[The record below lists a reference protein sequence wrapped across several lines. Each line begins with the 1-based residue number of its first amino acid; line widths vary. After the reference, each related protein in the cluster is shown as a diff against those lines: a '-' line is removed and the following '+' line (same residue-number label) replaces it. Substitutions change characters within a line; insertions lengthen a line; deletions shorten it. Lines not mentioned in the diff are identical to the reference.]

1 MKYQIGILG
10 QGYVG
15 KAISEAFSKHFQH
28 LNTYDKY
35 ISKYS
40 SVNSLEELTKKSE
53 IIFICLPT
61 PMKNNGEC
69 FTGIVEEEIQKINQI
84 SNESDE
90 KIVVIKSTVP
100 PGTSSNIGKKN
111 TNINVIFNPEFLTE
125 KNYIEDFQ
133 NQEKVIIGGYD
144 KNNKLEKLYKH
155 VFPNIRV
162 LKCSQEE
169 AEMVKYIINTFLAM
183 KVSYANELKILCDKL
198 KINYDTV
205 SEIAQFDKRVGYSH
219 WKVPGPD
226 GKMGF
231 GGSCFPKDI
240 NALIYIAKQN
250 NIKLDLLTEAWKLN
264 LKVRPEEDWKKLVGR
279 SVLDT
284 KKI

>member
-1 MKYQIGILG
+1 MKYKIGILG

-15 KAISEAFSKHFQH
+15 KAIREAFSKHFQH

-53 IIFICLPT
+53 IIFVCLPT

-69 FTGIVEEEIQKINQI
+69 FTGIVEEEIKKINQI
-84 SNESDE
+84 SSASDE

-133 NQEKVIIGGYD
+133 NQEKVIIGGID

-162 LKCSQEE
+162 LKCSEEE
-169 AEMVKYIINTFLAM
+169 AEMVKYIVNTFLAM

-205 SEIAQFDKRVGYSH
+205 SQIAQFDKRVGYSH

-240 NALIYIAKQN
+240 NALICIAKQN
-250 NIKLDLLTEAWKLN
+250 NIKLDLLTAAWKLN
-264 LKVRPEEDWKKLVGR
+264 LKVRPEEDWNKLVGR

>member
-1 MKYQIGILG
+1 MKYKIGILG

-15 KAISEAFSKHFQH
+15 KAIREAFSKHFQH

-53 IIFICLPT
+53 IIFVCLPT

-69 FTGIVEEEIQKINQI
+69 FTGIVEEEIKKINQI
-84 SNESDE
+84 SSASDE

-133 NQEKVIIGGYD
+133 NQEKVIIGGID

-162 LKCSQEE
+162 LKCSEEE
-169 AEMVKYIINTFLAM
+169 AEMVKYIVNTFLAM

-205 SEIAQFDKRVGYSH
+205 SQIAQFDKRVGYSH

-250 NIKLDLLTEAWKLN
+250 NIKLDLLTAAWKLN

>member
-1 MKYQIGILG
+1 MKYKIGILG

>member
-1 MKYQIGILG
+1 MKYKIGILG

-84 SNESDE
+84 SNASDE

-250 NIKLDLLTEAWKLN
+250 NIKLDLLTEAWELN

>member
-1 MKYQIGILG
+1 MKYKIGILG

-15 KAISEAFSKHFQH
+15 KAISEAFSKHFQN

-40 SVNSLEELTKKSE
+40 SVNSLEELTRKSE
-53 IIFICLPT
+53 IIFVCLPT

-84 SNESDE
+84 SSSSDE

-111 TNINVIFNPEFLTE
+111 ANINVIFNPEFLTE

-133 NQEKVIIGGYD
+133 NQEKVIIGGDD

-162 LKCSQEE
+162 LKCSEEE

-205 SEIAQFDKRVGYSH
+205 SEIAQFDKRIGYSH
-219 WKVPGPD
+219 WNVPGPD

-240 NALIYIAKQN
+240 NALICIAKQN
-250 NIKLDLLTEAWKLN
+250 NIKLDLLTAAWKLN

-279 SVLDT
+279 SVLNN

>member
-1 MKYQIGILG
+1 MKYKIGILG

-15 KAISEAFSKHFQH
+15 KAIREAFSKHFQH

-53 IIFICLPT
+53 IIFVCLPT

-69 FTGIVEEEIQKINQI
+69 FTGIVEEEIKKINQI
-84 SNESDE
+84 SSASDE

-133 NQEKVIIGGYD
+133 NQEKVIIGGID

-169 AEMVKYIINTFLAM
+169 AEMVKYIVNTFLAM

-205 SEIAQFDKRVGYSH
+205 SQIAQFDKRVGYSH

-240 NALIYIAKQN
+240 NALICIAKQN
-250 NIKLDLLTEAWKLN
+250 NIKLDLLTAAWKLN